1 MSGNPARKIMRTKRE
16 QAMLMENIN
25 KNSIGHL
32 IQELQSLRENEHKF
46 LGYMAFFQRELLA
59 IKNVLMRRNVLSE
72 LEIHQ
77 ELSRLDELAK
87 MEAQAVDL
95 SKAREAGI
103 AERKKEQQNGKKG

>member
-1 MSGNPARKIMRTKRE
+1 M
-16 QAMLMENIN
+16 N
-25 KNSIGHL
+25 KNNIGQI
-32 IQELQSLRENEHKF
+32 IQELQHHRENEQKF

-87 MEAQAVDL
+87 MEATAIDL

-103 AERKKEQQNGKKG
+103 AERKAAGG